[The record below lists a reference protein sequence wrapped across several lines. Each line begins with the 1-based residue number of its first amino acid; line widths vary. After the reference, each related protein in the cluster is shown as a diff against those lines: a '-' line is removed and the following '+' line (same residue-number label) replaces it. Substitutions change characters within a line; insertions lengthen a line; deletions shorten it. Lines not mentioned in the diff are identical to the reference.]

1 MKYQLFLKCSG
12 LDSEASEDETDRDS
26 DTQSPTGAATHRRDT
41 WKNAPIASK
50 TGLLLSVLE
59 YKYAQFLCSQC
70 NVTELL
76 ALLVMC
82 VTKPL
87 KWMTEA
93 YNHLWS
99 GTCHFYCFSYIIV
112 SPVHVAKCLAPVY
125 LG

>member
-1 MKYQLFLKCSG
+1 MTLQKTKRIVIQ
-12 LDSEASEDETDRDS
+12 
-26 DTQSPTGAATHRRDT
+26 TH
-41 WKNAPIASK
+41 N
-50 TGLLLSVLE
+50 LLLVLPRTAAIPGKMHLSPVRQVFYLVLLE

-99 GTCHFYCFSYIIV
+99 GTCHFYCLSYIIV